1 MDFINKGEIVF
12 CNILL
17 EYLENNKVKNLE
29 LNRVIFSR
37 KYISNYPKLDNKDI
51 IISKIKSKYII
62 KDIKVIDLD
71 IIARTGYIHKHKG
84 YTEVSKNNEVRNKIT
99 GAYE

>member
-1 MDFINKGEIVF
+1 MDIINKGEIVF

-17 EYLENNKVKNLE
+17 EYLENNKVKNIE
-29 LNRVIFSR
+29 LNNVVFSR
-37 KYISNYPKLDNKDI
+37 RYISNYPKLDNGDMI
-51 IISKIKSKYII
+51 INTIKSKYII
-62 KDIKVIDLD
+62 KDVKVIDLD

>member
-1 MDFINKGEIVF
+1 MDFINKGEIVY

-29 LNRVIFSR
+29 LNKVIFSR